1 MENEKLLNNGEKMF
15 ALMQELWPIC
25 RSITGAGVRETLT
38 IISKQLPEMVTY
50 EIPTGTPCF
59 DWEVPK
65 EWAISDAFIIDP
77 NGRKIVN
84 FSDTNLHV
92 VNYSI
97 PIDIELDLE
106 ELETHLHSL
115 PEQPDAVPYVTSY
128 YNETWGFC
136 ISHKLR
142 KSLIPGRYKVRI
154 DSELKVGKLTYGE
167 VLLPGSSSKE
177 ILIST
182 YMCHPSMA
190 NNELSGPCL
199 TTQLATWLKTIDRQ
213 YSYRIVFVPE
223 TIGAV
228 CYISRNL
235 KQLKENVV
243 AGYVVT
249 CVGDERAWSF
259 MPSRNGVTL
268 SDHAARHVLKHVAPD
283 FTEYS
288 FLERGS
294 DERQYCSPGVDLPIS
309 SVMRSKYATYPEYHT
324 SLDNLDL
331 VTAKGLGDALVA
343 YQKIIESLELN
354 CIPVCKVLCEP
365 KMSDRG
371 LRPTIGKVGSAESC
385 KNLMNLIAYADG
397 KKTLL
402 EISEIINVP
411 AWELRDLV
419 ETLVKLDV
427 LDIQPI

>member
-331 VTAKGLGDALVA
+331 VML
-343 YQKIIESLELN
+343 
-354 CIPVCKVLCEP
+354 
-365 KMSDRG
+365 
-371 LRPTIGKVGSAESC
+371 
-385 KNLMNLIAYADG
+385 
-397 KKTLL
+397 
-402 EISEIINVP
+402 
-411 AWELRDLV
+411 W
-419 ETLVKLDV
+419 
-427 LDIQPI
+427 